1 MATRFQALF
10 PRCVKHLRT
19 LAVAGAATMAIGA
32 GSAEAVVSAALVVDA
47 KTGKVLYSSNADTR
61 TYPASLTKIMTLYM
75 LFESLDSGR
84 DTLSTRITV
93 SKHAAS
99 QPPSKLGLKPGQT
112 ISVKDAILSLV
123 TRSAND
129 IAAAIGEHLSG
140 TESGFARQMTAR
152 ARSLGMSSTTF
163 RNASGLPDSAQVTTA
178 RDMAILGRAIQDRF
192 PQYFDYFKVSSFTY
206 KGTRI
211 GNHNR
216 LLGKYPG
223 VDGIKTGYIRASGF
237 NLVTSVNQKDRR
249 VVAVVLGGSS
259 GSSRDQ
265 RMAGLLKTY
274 VPKASTG
281 PQLLGRLLPGGSP
294 LVANVPVPRLRPAS
308 VNSDRYIQTGS
319 VATAFATAFAPGPGE
334 PRAQG
339 DISDDILDEVIAARA
354 PATTTEVIS
363 PTTEVIATADVVVSG
378 WKIQIAAA
386 PTKSAALEMLQSARA
401 KAGGV
406 LSSASPYTEP
416 VVKGSTTLYR
426 ARFAGFAGK
435 SEAKAACAHLTR
447 QQFACYAIAE

>member
-1 MATRFQALF
+1 
-10 PRCVKHLRT
+10 
-19 LAVAGAATMAIGA
+19 MAIGA
-32 GSAEAVVSAALVVDA
+32 GSAEAVVSAAIVVDA

-93 SKHAAS
+93 SKHAAA
-99 QPPSKLGLKPGQT
+99 QPPSKLGLKPGQS
-112 ISVKDAILSLV
+112 ISVEDAILSLV

-163 RNASGLPDSAQVTTA
+163 RNASGLPDSAQITTA

-192 PQYFDYFKVSSFTY
+192 PRYFDYFKTTSFTY
-206 KGTRI
+206 KGARI

-237 NLVTSVNQKDRR
+237 NLVTSVNQENRR

-265 RMAGLLKTY
+265 RMAGLLKSY
-274 VPKASTG
+274 VPKASSG
-281 PQLLGRLLPGGSP
+281 PQLIGRILPGGSAP
-294 LVANVPVPRLRPAS
+294 LVASVPVPRLRP
-308 VNSDRYIQTGS
+308 VPDGGSDQFIQTGS

-334 PRAQG
+334 PPAQG

-354 PATTTEVIS
+354 PATTAVVI
-363 PTTEVIATADVVVSG
+363 SG

-386 PTKSAALEMLQSARA
+386 PSEAGALEMLESARA
-401 KAGGV
+401 SAGGV
-406 LSSASPYTEP
+406 LNTASPYTEP

-435 SEAKAACAHLTR
+435 TEAKAACAHLTK
-447 QQFACYAIAE
+447 QKFACYAIAE